1 MVIVRF
7 CLIFLAA
14 SIIISC
20 ASIGISEGEWA
31 TLRGQVIAGPTCPDQ
46 INASECETQPVE
58 SALLIVLDSED
69 REVTRVS
76 SDERGQF
83 SVQLQPGGY
92 YLVPMPVPGLMGT
105 PDKLEI
111 VVDKMALAP
120 VTIEYDTGIRSVTP
134 PSLPN

>member
-7 CLIFLAA
+7 CLIFVAA
-14 SIIISC
+14 LIITSC
-20 ASIGISEGEWA
+20 ASIGISQREWT
-31 TLRGQVIAGPTCPDQ
+31 TLRGQVIAGPTCPNQ
-46 INASECETQPVE
+46 INTSECKPEPVE

-134 PSLPN
+134 PSLSN